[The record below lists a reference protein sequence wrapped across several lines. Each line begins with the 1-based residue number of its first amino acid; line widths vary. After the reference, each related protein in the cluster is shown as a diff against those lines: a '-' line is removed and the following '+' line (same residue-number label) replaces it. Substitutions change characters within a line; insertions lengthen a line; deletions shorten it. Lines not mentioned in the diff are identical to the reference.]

1 MRILGD
7 SLWEDVLFLLLSSIR
22 SLFDVI
28 IEEGDLAPSATVV
41 VAAMVAPA
49 ILEAAIVVI

>member
-7 SLWEDVLFLLLSSIR
+7 SLLDLLFLFLSSKR

-28 IEEGDLAPSATVV
+28 EEGDLAHRTFPSSRCLAL
-41 VAAMVAPA
+41 VAPA